1 MSGPEKT
8 GSGFVET
15 AMTGFPAASHVAG
28 KLGDQ
33 ADQVVGH
40 AHDDAQ
46 DRATLLASEV
56 ENRASFNAR
65 THISNMTAPN
75 APDEIVLPLYA
86 EQIAVARHKLER
98 KVQVH
103 LRTVNR
109 DHAVD
114 ELLTHERVE
123 IERVPIG
130 RQIDAIPA
138 NRQEG
143 DTTIIPVVEEVVVVH
158 RQLVLK
164 EEIRMRRVRVT
175 EHHRETVSL
184 REQEATVERDEP
196 AALAADDTP
205 TVHKDFAP

>member
-1 MSGPEKT
+1 MTVDKT
-8 GSGFVET
+8 ASVS
-15 AMTGFPAASHVAG
+15 AAALQTGGTVVGKEAERVGLDGAASFI
-28 KLGDQ
+28 
-33 ADQVVGH
+33 
-40 AHDDAQ
+40 
-46 DRATLLASEV
+46 AT
-56 ENRASFNAR
+56 
-65 THISNMTAPN
+65 
-75 APDEIVLPLYA
+75 DEAVLRLYA

-103 LRTVNR
+103 LRTVSR

-130 RQIDAIPA
+130 RQVEAIPA

-175 EHHRETVSL
+175 EHHRETVTL
-184 REQEATVERDEP
+184 REQEARVEREDS
-196 AALAADDTP
+196 AALAADDTS
-205 TVHKDFAP
+205 TAHKDSAP